1 MIQRCGNNSSSSSK
15 VSYGSS
21 SSLVAP
27 HQQSVSARGVMSRR
41 QAGGD
46 EIDAMCCVGAL
57 Q

>member
-1 MIQRCGNNSSSSSK
+1 MDLPSQ
-15 VSYGSS
+15 VSFGSCS
-21 SSLVAP
+21 IEVKITFSTHISL
-27 HQQSVSARGVMSRR
+27 GVMSRR